1 MTEDLEMKLLDAG
14 NLYLIEPVSDST
26 SARLLKQMDYLLSLK
41 MTEARLYINSQGGE
55 VSDAISI
62 IDKIL
67 SCEKNGL
74 TITGIGIGEAFSSA
88 AIILGMCPNRLISQN
103 SSMTLHYVTVEI
115 PSDYADNQG
124 KYMNFT
130 NESYNSLILKL
141 AIRCGYTSK
150 RKTEQFALNVKNSW
164 YMSAQEAVKAGIVDG
179 IWDSNEEE

>member
-1 MTEDLEMKLLDAG
+1 MTDDLEMKLLDSG
-14 NLYLIEPVSDST
+14 NLYLVEPISDNT

-55 VSDAISI
+55 VSDAIAI
-62 IDKIL
+62 IDKIW

-88 AIILGMCPNRLISQN
+88 AIILGMCPHRLISEN

-124 KYMNFT
+124 RYVDFT
-130 NESYNSLILKL
+130 NASYNSLMLKL
-141 AIRCGYTSK
+141 AIKCGYTSK
-150 RKTEQFALNVKNSW
+150 KAIDKFLTNVKQSW
-164 YMSAQEAVKAGIVDG
+164 YMNASEAVKSKIVDG
-179 IWDSNEEE
+179 IWGMDDE